1 MAETTEEQSVDFYDL
16 KVSRGEVNKKLNKLL
31 ERATY
36 QRYHFE
42 RQWFQ
47 SVNYYAGNHWG
58 IWDRAK
64 RQFRS
69 KRTPKWWPRLVTNV
83 FAEKIDDNIASL
95 LQRPPHLSWL
105 PETDDPAD
113 IATAQIADRI
123 DETIGEE
130 AKRIRDA
137 RILATWMTLCGSAYV
152 ESFYDN
158 SQDNGMAFLQFMECK
173 DCGMVGMPSM
183 FHEANSHCP
192 NCESERLQEAHQ
204 RVGSSCQECGVM
216 AGPESA
222 FEPCPQCLEEQ
233 LRTGAVSAP
242 TPRLDPVH
250 SEERM
255 GQEVPRGRVG
265 QRIRSPFEVFFDHFA
280 ARDFTKEGGLRE
292 VLIMELMDK
301 SEAKTLYGE
310 AGITGAG
317 TSVGTSL
324 SMLYL
329 EQLSVLGNSG
339 DAQSGQSGASVM
351 GGGSGR
357 ANDWVLRETR
367 YALPEKEESPQGAMT
382 VRVNGASGKIVEHGP
397 LPYSDTND
405 IPFIPLVHFRF
416 KYQPGRVWGK
426 TVATDLI
433 PLQDQR
439 NQSEAMMV
447 LAERR
452 CANPVWVLP
461 SNVVDRAP
469 SGQPGEVVWYK
480 PWGAGTTGRQPI
492 PQRQPGVDPPQYFQ
506 QRMAQLDEAMEKL
519 SGSYGVAHGEA
530 PKGITAASA
539 LALLGERQQR
549 QVAPQINGWEMGHEA
564 VGYQQM
570 MIFKKYGVDP
580 RLHMRMGQDKLWQIE
595 KWSAADL
602 TGKITVSVEFG
613 SASPKSAAQERAQI
627 EGLVTMGIVDIA
639 DPQIRRKVLQKF
651 GESQLIESI
660 EIDSLYAQKEN
671 DRFMGLVKGR
681 SDGELPELRKLFDNS
696 PVHVVEHIN
705 LGKTEEYRLLQRRA
719 NRGDEEMQFL
729 LEQFEDHLKAHLKII
744 QEEAE
749 AEMAKEAEMAAIGKG
764 GSEGPGPG
772 AGRPPGGGKVF
783 DRGVRAPEEERSRT
797 VLEPQPL

>member
-1 MAETTEEQSVDFYDL
+1 MAETTDEHPIDFYDL
-16 KVSRGEVNKKLNKLL
+16 EVSKGEVNKKLNKLL
-31 ERATY
+31 QRATY

-47 SVNYYAGNHWG
+47 AVNYYAGNHWM
-58 IWDRAK
+58 IWDRTR
-64 RQFRS
+64 RQFRNR
-69 KRTPKWWPRLVTNV
+69 RTPRWWPQHVTNV

-95 LQRPPHLSWL
+95 LQRPPQLSWL

-123 DETIGEE
+123 DETIADET
-130 AKRIRDA
+130 KRVRDA
-137 RILATWMTLCGSAYV
+137 RQLATWMTLCGSAFV

-158 SQDNGMAFLQFMECK
+158 SEENGMAFLQFVECK
-173 DCGMVGMPSM
+173 DCGVVGMPSQ

-192 NCESERLQEAHQ
+192 NCESERLKEAYQ
-204 RVGSSCQECGVM
+204 RIGASCQECGM
-216 AGPESA
+216 IAQAGSA
-222 FEPCPQCLEEQ
+222 YEPCPRCLEEQ
-233 LRTGAVSAP
+233 MRTGVVSAP
-242 TPRLDPVH
+242 PPMLEPVH
-250 SEERM
+250 SEEPL
-255 GQEVPRGRVG
+255 GQKVPRGRVG

-280 ARDFTKEGGLRE
+280 VRDFTKEGGLKE
-292 VLIMELMDK
+292 VLIVELMDK
-301 SEAKTLYGE
+301 GEAKTLYGE
-310 AGITGAG
+310 QDISSAG

-329 EQLSVLGNSG
+329 ETLSVLSNAS
-339 DAQSGQSGASVM
+339 DTQSGQSDTTVR
-351 GGGSGR
+351 GGYSGR
-357 ANDWVLRETR
+357 TDDWVLRETR
-367 YALPEKEESPQGAMT
+367 YALPEQDSPQGAMT
-382 VRVNGASGKIVEHGP
+382 VRVNGSSGKIVEHGP
-397 LPYSDTND
+397 LPYEDTND
-405 IPFIPLVHFRF
+405 VPFIPIVHFRF

-439 NQSEAMMV
+439 NQSENMMI
-447 LAERR
+447 LCERR
-452 CANPVWVLP
+452 AANPVWVLP
-461 SNVVDRAP
+461 SNIVDRAP

-506 QRMAQLDEAMEKL
+506 HRMAQLDDAMEKL

-549 QVAPQINGWEMGHEA
+549 QVAPQIHGWEMGHET

-570 MIFKKYGVDP
+570 MIFRKFGVDP
-580 RLHMRMGQDKLWQIE
+580 RIHMRLGPDKLWQID
-595 KWSAADL
+595 KWSNADL
-602 TGKITVSVEFG
+602 TGKVTVSVEFG

-627 EGLVTMGIVDIA
+627 EGLVNMGVADIS

-651 GESQLIESI
+651 GESDLIENL
-660 EIDSLYAQKEN
+660 EVDSLYAQKEN

-681 SDGELPELRKLFDNS
+681 ADGELPELREIFDNHG
-696 PVHVVEHIN
+696 VHVIEHIN
-705 LGKTEEYRLLQRRA
+705 LGKTEEYRRLRRRA
-719 NRGDEEMQFL
+719 NRGDEEIKFL
-729 LEQFEDHLKAHLKII
+729 LERFEEHLMGHMKIL
-744 QEEAE
+744 EDEAEKEMARE
-749 AEMAKEAEMAAIGKG
+749 AEMAQIGKG
-764 GSEGPGPG
+764 PEGPG

-783 DRGVRAPEEERSRT
+783 DRGIRAPEEERSRT
-797 VLEPQPL
+797 VLEPQPLTAS